1 MNKIHIVAAIA
12 AGLIAVLSAQQQ
24 SYAQYGDG
32 IPVGLAGISDETL
45 EKCKALGIDRT
56 QCTESNVLLKE
67 RGNLIGGGSGTGFIA
82 KEAGQMVTVIG
93 ILGAIF
99 GGVAAAFFLM
109 GKGKQ
114 VKTV

>member
-1 MNKIHIVAAIA
+1 MNKIHVVAAIA
-12 AGLIAVLSAQQQ
+12 VGLLAVLTAQQQ

-32 IPVGLAGISDETL
+32 IPVGSVGISQDTL
-45 EKCKALGIDRT
+45 EKCIALDIDRT

-67 RGNLIGGGSGTGFIA
+67 RGNLVGGGSGTSFIA
-82 KEAGQMVTVIG
+82 QEVGQMVTIIG
-93 ILGAIF
+93 VLGAIF

-114 VKTV
+114 VRTV

>member
-1 MNKIHIVAAIA
+1 MNKIHVVAAIA

-32 IPVGLAGISDETL
+32 IPVGSVGISEDTL
-45 EKCKALGIDRT
+45 QKCQALGIERT

-67 RGNLIGGGSGTGFIA
+67 RGNLAGGGSGTGFIA
-82 KEAGQMVTVIG
+82 KEAGQMITIIG
-93 ILGAIF
+93 VLGAIF

-114 VKTV
+114 IKTV

>member
-1 MNKIHIVAAIA
+1 MNKIYVVAAIA
-12 AGLIAVLSAQQQ
+12 AGLLAVLTAQQQ

-32 IPVGLAGISDETL
+32 IPVGSVGISQDTL
-45 EKCKALGIDRT
+45 EKCIALDIDRT

-67 RGNLIGGGSGTGFIA
+67 RGNLVGGGSGTSFIA
-82 KEAGQMVTVIG
+82 QEAGQMVTIIG
-93 ILGAIF
+93 VLGAIF

-114 VKTV
+114 VRTV